1 MKKNKLY
8 FYTSMLLATSIIM
21 SQPFYNLEQNII
33 DFFSDNKEDPDEN
46 EAKIIC
52 KFLNYK
58 NIDYNDVITII
69 NEKNEIYSI
78 LGVDAGKITND
89 TYIYLPKGKYKIY
102 SSLGFNKIINVE
114 NIDNT
119 YELKCDYEKNE
130 VKFSELK
137 KEYYV
142 LKNPTIIN
150 DDENT
155 NYISSDLNFLN
166 DTIESSNLDYSNI
179 KKDEFT
185 PQGYVIISGTYPSI
199 LITAY
204 SNNDNSRVYIYNKE
218 KGKYLGYISLNNA
231 NHVGGITYDPENDVL
246 FITASNGL
254 INTYDYSVL
263 MQALNNGI
271 EIIDEKVVINLA
283 NRSDK
288 NQNNNYVIIDNDID
302 VLQSAATICYYD
314 NALYSIDYGLNSIL
328 VKTDYDII
336 GSKIISTKNEVIIPE
351 DAKCVQGMAFYKNSD
366 NNIYL
371 ILSSSSGFLQSKISI
386 YEVDSTYNWKC
397 ISQKIIKSSKQI
409 EGISVDK
416 YGNISTIYEG
426 DITNSK
432 IVGNVDKMIQCETYD
447 GNTFNDIG
455 YIISGSL
462 WDLQNTDSLSVSKAK
477 KLIKSQ

>member
-69 NEKNEIYSI
+69 SEKNEIYSI

-150 DDENT
+150 YDEKT
-155 NYISSDLNFLN
+155 NYI
-166 DTIESSNLDYSNI
+166 
-179 KKDEFT
+179 
-185 PQGYVIISGTYPSI
+185 
-199 LITAY
+199 
-204 SNNDNSRVYIYNKE
+204 
-218 KGKYLGYISLNNA
+218 
-231 NHVGGITYDPENDVL
+231 
-246 FITASNGL
+246 
-254 INTYDYSVL
+254 
-263 MQALNNGI
+263 
-271 EIIDEKVVINLA
+271 
-283 NRSDK
+283 
-288 NQNNNYVIIDNDID
+288 
-302 VLQSAATICYYD
+302 
-314 NALYSIDYGLNSIL
+314 
-328 VKTDYDII
+328 
-336 GSKIISTKNEVIIPE
+336 
-351 DAKCVQGMAFYKNSD
+351 
-366 NNIYL
+366 
-371 ILSSSSGFLQSKISI
+371 
-386 YEVDSTYNWKC
+386 
-397 ISQKIIKSSKQI
+397 
-409 EGISVDK
+409 
-416 YGNISTIYEG
+416 
-426 DITNSK
+426 
-432 IVGNVDKMIQCETYD
+432 
-447 GNTFNDIG
+447 
-455 YIISGSL
+455 
-462 WDLQNTDSLSVSKAK
+462 
-477 KLIKSQ
+477 